1 MHAAAL
7 ISGTCKLQN
16 IKPLQIYGTLKIVAS
31 HYVQWESKVRCG
43 CALLNM
49 SKAFDMIDHGHL
61 FDLLLQHKL
70 PYLVLCFLHDSV
82 EIPSLSPG
90 LLPPQRMLYWLKCQC
105 SVV

>member
-1 MHAAAL
+1 MLLFSSLTPTAIDYNLNISATMHAAAL

-16 IKPLQIYGTLKIVAS
+16 VQPLQIYGTLKIVAS

-70 PYLVLCFLHDSV
+70 P
-82 EIPSLSPG
+82 
-90 LLPPQRMLYWLKCQC
+90 
-105 SVV
+105 